1 MSLHEVIYQ
10 WSGFFIPLSLLAIV
24 LSIWFFYQAFR
35 IAFLTQRP
43 ASKPSISKPS
53 RPAVKKAT
61 SAVPS
66 QKPQTPAVQSD
77 LFTHLPDDGVADRS
91 KTPEPSPVDAKK
103 QSTSALMG
111 NVPRESD
118 RVKTDYG
125 VSKQARTE
133 VRRQEDKKKV
143 DSSTTIMVQQPG
155 ERSPDNAILR
165 ATRMEEMGLHRSV
178 PAEDYQNSAKSV
190 SADEKAELLASL
202 GLPGSEGGTK
212 SETVRMKTQEL
223 QDIMGKLDAA
233 ISQSSFKDDDAA
245 VDPTRRKTDTTDE
258 PTKEAPSGDT
268 TRIKEVG
275 TDTAVDLSSVEAKDP
290 KKPEVPT
297 WAKGDAFDKPA
308 G

>member
-1 MSLHEVIYQ
+1 MSLHEFIYQ
-10 WSGFFIPLSLLAIV
+10 WNGFFIPLSIIAIV
-24 LSIWFFYQAFR
+24 LSIWFLYQAVR
-35 IAFLTQRP
+35 ITFLIQRP

-61 SAVPS
+61 STAPP

-77 LFTHLPDDGVADRS
+77 LFTHLPDDGMEDRT
-91 KTPEPSPVDAKK
+91 KTPEPSAVDAKK

-111 NVPRESD
+111 NVPRDSE

-143 DSSTTIMVQQPG
+143 ESSTTIMAQQPG
-155 ERSPDNAILR
+155 EHSPDNAILR

-190 SADEKAELLASL
+190 SVDEKAALLASL
-202 GLPGSEGGTK
+202 GLEGGTK

-233 ISQSSFKDDDAA
+233 ISQSSFKDDDAS
-245 VDPTRRKTDTTDE
+245 VDSTRRKTDTTDE
-258 PTKEAPSGDT
+258 APKTSPTGDT

-275 TDTAVDLSSVEAKDP
+275 TDTAVDLSSVEAKDS

>member
-10 WSGFFIPLSLLAIV
+10 WQGFFIPLSIVAIV

-35 IAFLTQRP
+35 ITFLIQRP

-61 SAVPS
+61 GAAPS

-77 LFTHLPDDGVADRS
+77 LFTHLPDDGMEDRS
-91 KTPEPSPVDAKK
+91 KTPEPSSMDAKK

-111 NVPRESD
+111 NAPQD

-133 VRRQEDKKKV
+133 IRRQDEKKKV
-143 DSSTTIMVQQPG
+143 DSSTTIMAQQPG
-155 ERSPDNAILR
+155 EHTPDNAILR

-178 PAEDYQNSAKSV
+178 AAEDYQNSAKSV
-190 SADEKAELLASL
+190 SADEKAALLASL
-202 GLPGSEGGTK
+202 GLSGSEGGSK
-212 SETVRMKTQEL
+212 AETVRMKTQEL

-233 ISQSSFKDDDAA
+233 ISQSSFKDDDTS
-245 VDPTRRKTDTTDE
+245 VDPARRKTDTTDE
-258 PTKEAPSGDT
+258 PLKKEAPSGDT